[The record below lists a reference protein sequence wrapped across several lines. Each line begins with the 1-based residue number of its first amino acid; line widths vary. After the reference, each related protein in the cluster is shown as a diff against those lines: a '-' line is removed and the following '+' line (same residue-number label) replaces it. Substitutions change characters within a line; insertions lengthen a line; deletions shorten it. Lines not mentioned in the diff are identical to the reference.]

1 MASMLCPVARA
12 GARASPAAARSA
24 SMKQKHATSTWR
36 RRVHER
42 RSVSVAAS
50 EDDRASPSTPS
61 EVASKDTNSDGTRV
75 ISRRGAFLNAA
86 YLAVSLPLW
95 RDVLHD
101 LGYLHG
107 AEDAPAD
114 VPLPPPGSGL
124 RTATFAGGCFWCME
138 KPFDVLPGV
147 LATTSGY
154 AGPINSKPNPTY
166 HEVGAGG
173 TGYREAV
180 KILFD
185 PELVSYE
192 TLLDVY
198 WHQIDPSF
206 PDRMFLDSGEQYSSA
221 IFPNDEAQL
230 EEAMRSLTKV
240 ANANVFPSGVA
251 TKIEKTDFVFF
262 PAEKYHQD
270 YYKNN
275 AARYGFYRA
284 LSGRDEFVQS
294 VWGVDQWARYTAH
307 DVK

>member
-1 MASMLCPVARA
+1 MSSLLCPVARA
-12 GARASPAAARSA
+12 GACASPASARGATKS
-24 SMKQKHATSTWR
+24 HATSPPRPALGRAR
-36 RRVHER
+36 RP
-42 RSVSVAAS
+42 VSAAAS
-50 EDDRASPSTPS
+50 DDDRASPSTSS
-61 EVASKDTNSDGTRV
+61 EDSLSASSGGARKL
-75 ISRRGAFLNAA
+75 SRRGAFLNAA

-107 AEDAPAD
+107 AEDEPAD
-114 VPLPPPGSGL
+114 LPGAPPGSGL
-124 RTATFAGGCFWCME
+124 QTATFAGGCFWCME

-154 AGPINSKPNPTY
+154 AGPPGLKPNPTY

-173 TGYREAV
+173 SGYREAV
-180 KILFD
+180 QILFD
-185 PELVSYE
+185 PRVVSYD

-221 IFPNDEAQL
+221 IFPGDDAQKKQAEL
-230 EEAMRSLTKV
+230 SL
-240 ANANVFPSGVA
+240 ANVSRADVFPSPVA
-251 TKIEKTDFVFF
+251 TKILEPGATFF

-270 YYKNN
+270 YYRKN

-294 VWGVDQWARYTAH
+294 VWGVSQWARYTAH

>member
-1 MASMLCPVARA
+1 MPCPVARA
-12 GARASPAAARSA
+12 GARASPASARGAKKSH
-24 SMKQKHATSTWR
+24 HATSTSRPALGR
-36 RRVHER
+36 RA
-42 RSVSVAAS
+42 RSVSVAS
-50 EDDRASPSTPS
+50 SDDDRASPSTSAEDAPS
-61 EVASKDTNSDGTRV
+61 EETSSGGTRT

-107 AEDAPAD
+107 AEDEPAD
-114 VPLPPPGSGL
+114 LPEAPPGSGL
-124 RTATFAGGCFWCME
+124 QTATFAGGCFWCME

-154 AGPINSKPNPTY
+154 AGPVGSKPDPTY
-166 HEVGAGG
+166 REVGAGG

-180 KILFD
+180 QILFD
-185 PELVSYE
+185 PRAVSYE

-206 PDRMFLDSGEQYSSA
+206 ADRMFLDAGEQYSSA
-221 IFPNDEAQL
+221 IFPNDETQRD
-230 EEAMRSLTKV
+230 EAARSLANV
-240 ANANVFPSGVA
+240 QNANVFPRGVA
-251 TKIEKTDFVFF
+251 TRLFEPGGAAFF

-270 YYKNN
+270 YYRKN

>member
-114 VPLPPPGSGL
+114 VPLAPPGSGL

-154 AGPINSKPNPTY
+154 AGPRESKPNPTY

-180 KILFD
+180 QILFD
-185 PELVSYE
+185 PQIVSYE

-230 EEAMRSLTKV
+230 EEAMRSLTNV

>member
-50 EDDRASPSTPS
+50 EDDRLSPSTSS
-61 EVASKDTNSDGTRV
+61 EGASKDTNSDGTRV

-95 RDVLHD
+95 RDVLHA

-114 VPLPPPGSGL
+114 VPLAPPGSGL

-154 AGPINSKPNPTY
+154 AGPRESKPNPTY

-180 KILFD
+180 QILFD
-185 PELVSYE
+185 PQIVSYE

-221 IFPNDEAQL
+221 IFPNDATQS
-230 EEAMRSLTKV
+230 EEAMRSLTNV

>member
-50 EDDRASPSTPS
+50 EDDRASPSTSS
-61 EVASKDTNSDGTRV
+61 EGASKDTNSDGTRV

-114 VPLPPPGSGL
+114 VPLAPPGSGL

-154 AGPINSKPNPTY
+154 AGPRESKPNPTY

-180 KILFD
+180 QILFD
-185 PELVSYE
+185 PQIVSYE

-206 PDRMFLDSGEQYSSA
+206 PDRMFLRLRRAVFVCDLSQRRGAVRGS
-221 IFPNDEAQL
+221 DEKSDERRERERL
-230 EEAMRSLTKV
+230 PERSRDEDRKNGLC
-240 ANANVFPSGVA
+240 VFPG
-251 TKIEKTDFVFF
+251 
-262 PAEKYHQD
+262 
-270 YYKNN
+270 
-275 AARYGFYRA
+275 
-284 LSGRDEFVQS
+284 
-294 VWGVDQWARYTAH
+294 
-307 DVK
+307 

>member
-1 MASMLCPVARA
+1 MPCPVARA
-12 GARASPAAARSA
+12 GARASPASARGAKKSH
-24 SMKQKHATSTWR
+24 HATSTSRPALGR
-36 RRVHER
+36 RA
-42 RSVSVAAS
+42 RSVSVAS
-50 EDDRASPSTPS
+50 SDDDRASPSTSAEDAPS
-61 EVASKDTNSDGTRV
+61 EETSSGGTRT

-107 AEDAPAD
+107 AEDEPAD
-114 VPLPPPGSGL
+114 LPGAPPGSGL
-124 RTATFAGGCFWCME
+124 QTATFAGGCFWCME

-154 AGPINSKPNPTY
+154 AGPRGSKPDPTY

-180 KILFD
+180 QILFD
-185 PELVSYE
+185 PNAVSYE
-192 TLLDVY
+192 RLLDVY

-206 PDRMFLDSGEQYSSA
+206 PDRMFLDAGEQYSSA
-221 IFPNDEAQL
+221 IFPNDEAQAKEAALSL
-230 EEAMRSLTKV
+230 ENVR
-240 ANANVFPSGVA
+240 NANVFPSEVA
-251 TKIEKTDFVFF
+251 TKILEPGALFF

-270 YYKNN
+270 YYKKN